1 MSTFSIPSSKCFDLI
16 QTLNFDQLDQLS
28 SRDIRY
34 ILPCLVRMCHCDTI
48 DSSRKWLENRRKLK
62 RILTTFPEANDIRQ
76 VLDID
81 YVQLESEVKKDLQ
94 LRLKSPSQPQ
104 PYETYLLSSVFQLFK
119 ISNAD
124 NAEHSLIKI
133 FEHNDQKLLIRMK
146 LVLNELLTLFIY
158 FKNQSYQLNQLHSG
172 PVASELFD
180 TDIYLDEIVDL
191 IYFAI
196 SEMPSTFQLFEI
208 VETLLIVKNGLPLVV
223 RLVANFPESFHEIC
237 STLINNSDSNVIEE
251 QNFISSNRVQVLR
264 KLCQMNQSEA
274 LLIRSEAI
282 ELCRMPNLIVMLTL
296 DHIRHRDDS
305 NEKTNSDVLS
315 FLTGILLSNDDK
327 IRTWFSQYIKR
338 KNLDTSPQTN
348 CFLEFREQLLRRF
361 RSITETMMNLSNNF
375 SSANG
380 NPKIEESIIT
390 EACLMLRLYCALRG
404 VAMMKLNDEETQAI
418 SKMIVCRPPHIDIGV
433 RFVSVGLCMI
443 LAFPKM
449 IISQETE
456 IIEWIKWLVKEENY
470 FGQKANTKASFG
482 EMLLLIAIFFH
493 SNQLTQIG
501 ELVSSTIG
509 IKHSSRTNELTLIKH
524 IFIQDIFTEQTV
536 TAHAIKVPVTKN
548 LNDSITGALPIHCI
562 YQLLKSRAFTKNK
575 VPIKNWI
582 FQQLCNCRP
591 PIHHILP
598 SLIEAYV
605 NSILLPTSQSAH
617 MTNEPIAEEDLVQVF
632 QRIVYSF
639 EPDQIQKTDRN
650 PSGDEE
656 STDDD
661 QNDSDNDSDD
671 QERMDVDDDETENEN
686 DDSNLSTGN
695 AKSSEESLNSVSC
708 LLTSQLLF
716 LYYVLLYEDVRLAN
730 IRNVDRP
737 SMTYSSEFMSRLPIF
752 YLIQRTQTCPEEY
765 GLLRPPLLRL
775 ISFHYPHLCL
785 VRDWLP
791 RPNFS
796 VSNHR
801 SLFSLHDRHQ
811 VKQIVAHRKK
821 LRKLFQ
827 TTLRSLKEKLYN
839 QNREPF
845 YYLEQLVKL
854 PDELLWPFATD
865 FIQLLPW
872 ILDVDTPKKILLLIR
887 QIWFRLNY
895 IFPTKLWVM
904 TVNILRNGSINGFLS
919 SWNQQNWEDIVMNPN
934 FIFRCDQRVFRIPEL
949 MEILLH
955 MIDGF
960 LSASKIKCTH
970 HNMECIGRHTGDE
983 EKKKREELSR
993 IYNLTWD
1000 SAAIQM
1006 LLDCCSPQIDQNVR
1020 EKFYQ
1025 YNPCDKVSKQ
1035 SSILNHQIDCLL
1047 SNRREIQGLIC
1058 THLHQRFIADWNL
1071 AKTVSTQGYDPEF
1084 LPMAV
1089 AGIPS
1094 LHICL
1099 DFIPDILQ
1107 YTDLSKQSFAIDLT
1121 SHLCV
1126 QYPIPR
1132 SFSIAKLCFEF
1143 ANIHLTLL
1151 PNPKLCQFYLS
1162 ILPALERMTHTF
1174 PPLIEGFLKLL
1185 IRLGQRNLSAFAAKP
1200 GSKFFLNSTDQILF
1214 LPSSSSSSSSYETIS
1229 NEFESN
1235 SDSSSLVIRTN
1246 NKSLL
1251 PNQERFSKSK
1261 LIDISWLEFNQNIAK
1276 KMSPEES
1283 LALAIHKTFAMV
1295 CQLSSINRIYRDSST
1310 I

>member
-1 MSTFSIPSSKCFDLI
+1 MSQFPIPSSKCFDLI
-16 QTLNFDQLDQLS
+16 QTLNFDQLDQLP

-48 DSSRKWLENRRKLK
+48 DSSRKCLDNRRKLK
-62 RILTTFPEANDIRQ
+62 RILTSFPEANDIRQ
-76 VLDID
+76 ILDID
-81 YVQLESEVKKDLQ
+81 YVQLETEVKKDLQ
-94 LRLKSPSQPQ
+94 LRLKSTSSSSSSQPQ
-104 PYETYLLSSVFQLFK
+104 PFETYLLSSVFK
-119 ISNAD
+119 SINISND
-124 NAEHSLIKI
+124 SCYTEHSLMRI
-133 FEHNDQKLLIRMK
+133 FEHNDQRLLIRMK
-146 LVLNELLTLFIY
+146 LVLNELLTLFVY
-158 FKNQSYQLNQLHSG
+158 FKNQSYQLNQPQSG
-172 PVASELFD
+172 PIASELFD
-180 TDIYLDEIVDL
+180 TEIYLDEIVDL

-196 SEMPSTFQLFEI
+196 AEMPNTFQLSEI
-208 VETLLIVKNGLPLVV
+208 VETLLIVKNGLPLIV
-223 RLVANFPESFHEIC
+223 RLVANFSESFHEIC
-237 STLINNSDSNVIEE
+237 STLINNSDCNSIEE
-251 QNFISSNRVQVLR
+251 QNFLSTNRVQVLR

-296 DHIRHRDDS
+296 DQIKQRNVCNNHLTTL
-305 NEKTNSDVLS
+305 TNSDVLS

-338 KNLDTSPQTN
+338 KNLDQCQQTN
-348 CFLEFREQLLRRF
+348 CFLEFREQLLYRF
-361 RSITETMMNLSNNF
+361 RSITDAMMKISNNSH
-375 SSANG
+375 SSNE
-380 NPKIEESIIT
+380 KTVEESIIT

-404 VAMMKLNDEETQAI
+404 VAMMKLNEEETQAI

-443 LAFPKM
+443 LAFPQM

-509 IKHSSRTNELTLIKH
+509 IKHSSRTNDLTLIKH

-548 LNDSITGALPIHCI
+548 LNDTITGTLPIHCI

-617 MTNEPIAEEDLVQVF
+617 MTNEPIAEEDLAQVF
-632 QRIVYSF
+632 QRMVYSF
-639 EPDQIQKTDRN
+639 EPDRMQKNGDRHHHQ
-650 PSGDEE
+650 SDDEE

-661 QNDSDNDSDD
+661 QDYPDDDSDD
-671 QERMDVDDDETENEN
+671 QEQMDVDDDETEDEN
-686 DDSNLSTGN
+686 DDSNPFN
-695 AKSSEESLNSVSC
+695 VNKSSEESSLNHPVSC

-716 LYYVLLYEDVRLAN
+716 LYYVLLYEDVRLSN
-730 IRNVDRP
+730 IRNLDRP
-737 SMTYSSEFMSRLPIF
+737 SMTYSNDFMSRLPIF

-765 GLLRPPLLRL
+765 GLLRPPLLRF

-796 VSNHR
+796 VPNHR
-801 SLFSLHDRHQ
+801 SLFSSNDRHQ
-811 VKQIVAHRKK
+811 IIKPIIAHRKR

-827 TTLRSLKEKLYN
+827 KTLHSLKEKLYN
-839 QNREPF
+839 ENREPF
-845 YYLEQLVKL
+845 HYLEQLVKL

-887 QIWFRLNY
+887 KIWFRLNY

-904 TVNILRNGSINGFLS
+904 TVNILRNGSTNGLLS
-919 SWNQQNWEDIVMNPN
+919 TWNQQTWEDIVMNPN

-949 MEILLH
+949 MEIHLH
-955 MIDGF
+955 ILDGV
-960 LSASKIKCTH
+960 LSASKIRCTH
-970 HNMECIGRHTGDE
+970 HNMECIGRQTSDE

-1006 LLDCCSPQIDQNVR
+1006 LLDCCSKQIDHNVR
-1020 EKFYQ
+1020 EKSNQ
-1025 YNPCDKVSKQ
+1025 HHPRNVASKQ
-1035 SSILNHQIDCLL
+1035 SMILNQQINCLL

-1058 THLHQRFIADWNL
+1058 THLHQCFIADWNL
-1071 AKTVSTQGYDPEF
+1071 AKTVSTQGYDQEF
-1084 LPMAV
+1084 LTMAV
-1089 AGIPS
+1089 SGIPS

-1132 SFSIAKLCFEF
+1132 SFAMAKLCFEF
-1143 ANIHLTLL
+1143 ANTHLTLL
-1151 PNPKLCQFYLS
+1151 PNEKLCKFYLS
-1162 ILPALERMTHTF
+1162 ILPALERMTQTF
-1174 PPLIEGFLKLL
+1174 PPLIEGFVKLL
-1185 IRLGQRNLSAFAAKP
+1185 IRLGQRNLSISASKP
-1200 GSKFFLNSTDQILF
+1200 GSKF
-1214 LPSSSSSSSSYETIS
+1214 
-1229 NEFESN
+1229 
-1235 SDSSSLVIRTN
+1235 
-1246 NKSLL
+1246 
-1251 PNQERFSKSK
+1251 
-1261 LIDISWLEFNQNIAK
+1261 
-1276 KMSPEES
+1276 
-1283 LALAIHKTFAMV
+1283 
-1295 CQLSSINRIYRDSST
+1295 
-1310 I
+1310 